1 MSEVAFCFILTY
13 GFIQNVIRTWFTI
26 LVLTIVITFIT
37 IIAVAAF
44 NSILILLLL
53 SLWLCWCSSCQC
65 YWCCCD
71 CHPYCNNFCSI
82 VVIITSFFFFFLTL
96 ICIIMFSMLP
106 LFLIL
111 SFLLFYCH
119 CFFVV
124 LANAIIGYHFL
135 LISLLLHGC
144 GCDHY
149 YRCQSGCCYYYCSY

>member
-82 VVIITSFFFFFLTL
+82 VVIITSFFFFLTL

>member
-26 LVLTIVITFIT
+26 LVLTIGITFIT

>member
-82 VVIITSFFFFFLTL
+82 VVIITSFFFFLLTL